1 MHSATFQL
9 KKRNKT
15 IINKNKDESNQENE
29 NNYFY
34 EEKERN
40 EDNCAKDDIVTIHLI
55 MANDLSEAGQYYNNF
70 AITYLRDQMTSCT
83 NLQPFDVIE
92 DIKSKF
98 SLISSELLDN
108 IEVSKE
114 KIEVINDEND
124 DRNINKIIRL
134 SKDIFTNLPDNN
146 NGNEK
151 DSSIKNQLILKKCL
165 VDELGFSNFCGSG
178 YEPKFRY
185 YIQNS
190 KLYINIEVPGIK
202 EDETEYDVDI
212 VGENYQ
218 FKFSGVKEI
227 EKTPKNDDE
236 KQKYFSNIIEGPFKL
251 LFQLK
256 ISDFPLLDKEKAE
269 FDYIDGILIAIFEL
283 KMEKRGNK
291 KVEFK
296 NKKK

>member
-15 IINKNKDESNQENE
+15 IINNKRYKGKE

-40 EDNCAKDDIVTIHLI
+40 EDNCVKDDIVTIHLI

-98 SLISSELLDN
+98 SLISPELLIVVD
-108 IEVSKE
+108 ET
-114 KIEVINDEND
+114 KIEVINDETDN
-124 DRNINKIIRL
+124 RNINKIIRL
-134 SKDIFTNLPDNN
+134 SDDIFINFQDNN

-151 DSSIKNQLILKKCL
+151 ESLNKNLKKCL
-165 VDELGFSNFCGSG
+165 IDELGFSNFSGSA

>member
-40 EDNCAKDDIVTIHLI
+40 EDNCLKDDITTIHLI
-55 MANDLSEAGQYYNNF
+55 MANLSETGKYYDNF
-70 AITYLRDQMTSCT
+70 PITFLRDQMTSCT

-114 KIEVINDEND
+114 KIEVIDDESD

-134 SKDIFTNLPDNN
+134 SKDIFTNLPHNN

-151 DSSIKNQLILKKCL
+151 YSLNKYQLILKKCL
-165 VDELGFSNFCGSG
+165 VDELGFSNFSESA

-190 KLYINIEVPGIK
+190 KLYNKIEVPGIK
-202 EDETEYDVDI
+202 EDETEYEVQI
-212 VGENYQ
+212 IGENYQ

-227 EKTPKNDDE
+227 EKTPKNDE
-236 KQKYFSNIIEGPFKL
+236 KEKYISNIIEGPFKL
-251 LFQLK
+251 VFQLK
-256 ISDFPLLDKEKAE
+256 FSDFPLVDKYKPQFE
-269 FDYIDGILIAIFEL
+269 YVDGIMTAIFEL
-283 KMEKRGNK
+283 KTEKVSNK
-291 KVEFK
+291 KVVF
-296 NKKK
+296 KKK